1 MTDGAT
7 IQKHPLINVVLF
19 CVSFSAMMLVGV
31 VDASEHLASGFSKD
45 SEYISKKIL
54 PMIRALPN
62 PLAVDLI
69 IAERAL
75 W

>member
-1 MTDGAT
+1 
-7 IQKHPLINVVLF
+7 
-19 CVSFSAMMLVGV
+19 MMLVGV

-45 SEYISKKIL
+45 YEYISQKKL

>member
-19 CVSFSAMMLVGV
+19 CVPFSAMIQVGV

-45 SEYISKKIL
+45 SEYISKKNL